1 MLEGWRGN
9 NMKRL
14 INDGYDVVEEM
25 LEGYC
30 LAHSSYVELKQN
42 CDRVVVSKHI
52 STEPRVRIII
62 GGGSG
67 HEPAFLGYVGK
78 DFADAAAVGNVN
90 TSPSP
95 EYCYEAVKA
104 VDCGKGCLF
113 VYGNYA
119 GDVMNFDMG
128 AELAAEEG
136 IRVETVTVT
145 DDIYSSQN
153 IADRRGVAGDVFVFK
168 IAASAAAKGYDLD
181 KVKAL
186 AEKANAKTYSMGVAL
201 SSSTLP
207 VTGEVIFDMQ
217 DGDMEV
223 GMGIHGEPG
232 IERTKLAKADI
243 VVSQLID
250 HLLQESKLQA
260 GDEVQL
266 LINGLGGLALMDQY
280 ICYRKTHKLLEQ
292 KGIKIYQ
299 PLVGNYVTSMD
310 MVGMSISMI
319 KLDDELKGLLSHP
332 CDTPYFKI
340 AY

>member
-1 MLEGWRGN
+1 MR
-9 NMKRL
+9 RL

-30 LAHSSYVELKQN
+30 LAHSEYVELKED
-42 CDRVVVSKHI
+42 CHRVVVSKKI
-52 STEPRVRIII
+52 SKEPRVRIII

-67 HEPAFLGYVGK
+67 HEPAFLGYVGQ

-104 VDCGKGCLF
+104 VDSGKGCLF

-119 GDVMNFDMG
+119 GDVMNFDM
-128 AELAAEEG
+128 AVELAADEG

-145 DDIYSSQN
+145 DDIYSSKN
-153 IADRRGVAGDVFVFK
+153 ISDRRGVAGDVFVFK
-168 IAASAAAKGYDLD
+168 VAASAAAKGYDLD

-186 AEKANAKTYSMGVAL
+186 TQKANANTYSMGVAL
-201 SSSTLP
+201 SSCTLP
-207 VTGEVIFDMQ
+207 VTGEPIFEMH

-232 IERTKLAKADI
+232 IERTKLAKADF
-243 VVSQLID
+243 VVSQLVD
-250 HLLQESKLQA
+250 HLLQESKIQS

-280 ICYRKTHKLLEQ
+280 ICYRKAHLLLAQ
-292 KGIKIYQ
+292 KGIKIYK

-310 MVGMSISMI
+310 MVGMSISLI
-319 KLDDELKGLLSHP
+319 KLDDELKQLLAYP
-332 CDTPYFKI
+332 CDAPYFKI
-340 AY
+340 TN

>member
-1 MLEGWRGN
+1 MR
-9 NMKRL
+9 RL

-30 LAHSSYVELKQN
+30 LAHSEYVELKED
-42 CDRVVVSKHI
+42 CHRVVVSKKI
-52 STEPRVRIII
+52 SKEPRVRIII

-67 HEPAFLGYVGK
+67 HEPAFLGYVGQ

-104 VDCGKGCLF
+104 VDSGKGCLF

-119 GDVMNFDMG
+119 GDVMNFDM
-128 AELAAEEG
+128 AVELAADEG

-145 DDIYSSQN
+145 DDVYSSKN
-153 IADRRGVAGDVFVFK
+153 ISDRRGVAGDVFVFK
-168 IAASAAAKGYDLD
+168 VAASAAAKGYDLD

-186 AEKANAKTYSMGVAL
+186 TQKANANTYSMGVAL
-201 SSSTLP
+201 SSCTLP
-207 VTGEVIFDMQ
+207 VTGEPIFEMH

-232 IERTKLAKADI
+232 IERTKLAKADF
-243 VVSQLID
+243 VVSQLVD
-250 HLLQESKLQA
+250 HLLQESKIQS

-280 ICYRKTHKLLEQ
+280 ICYRKAHLLLAQ
-292 KGIKIYQ
+292 KGIKIYK

-310 MVGMSISMI
+310 MVGMSISLI
-319 KLDDELKGLLSHP
+319 KLDDELKQLLAHP
-332 CDTPYFKI
+332 CDAPYFKI
-340 AY
+340 TN

>member
-1 MLEGWRGN
+1 
-9 NMKRL
+9 MKRL

-30 LAHSSYVELKQN
+30 LAHSDYVKLSDN
-42 CDRVVVSKHI
+42 CERVLVSKNM
-52 STEPRVRIII
+52 SEEPRVRIIV

-67 HEPAFLGYVGK
+67 HEPAFIGYVGR

-113 VYGNYA
+113 LYGNYA

-128 AELAAEEG
+128 VEFAAEGG
-136 IRVETVTVT
+136 IRVESVRVT
-145 DDIYSSQN
+145 DDIYSSEN
-153 IADRRGVAGDVFVFK
+153 IEDRRGVAGDVFVFK
-168 IAASAAAKGYDLD
+168 VAASAAAKGYDLD
-181 KVKAL
+181 TVKAL
-186 AEKANAKTYSMGVAL
+186 AEKANANTCSMGVAL
-201 SSSTLP
+201 SSCTLP
-207 VTGEVIFDMQ
+207 VTGEVIFDMA

-232 IERTKLAKADI
+232 IERTKLEPAD
-243 VVSQLID
+243 VVVEQLMQHILD
-250 HLLQESKLQA
+250 DAQIKS
-260 GDEVQL
+260 GDEVQVL
-266 LINGLGGLALMDQY
+266 VNGLGGLALMDQY
-280 ICYRKTHKLLEQ
+280 ICYRKVNQVLSE
-292 KGIKIYQ
+292 KGIKVYK

-310 MVGMSISMI
+310 MVGMSISLI
-319 KLDDELKGLLSHP
+319 KLDDELKALLDHP
-332 CDTPYFKI
+332 CDAPYFKV

>member
-1 MLEGWRGN
+1 
-9 NMKRL
+9 MKRL

-30 LAHSSYVELKQN
+30 LAHSDYVKLKDD
-42 CDRVVVSKHI
+42 CARVIISKKM
-52 STEPRVRIII
+52 SKEPRVRIII

-67 HEPAFLGYVGK
+67 HEPAFIGYVGK

-104 VDCGKGCLF
+104 VDSGKGCLF

-128 AELAAEEG
+128 AEFAAADG
-136 IRVETVTVT
+136 IRVESVTVT

-168 IAASAAAKGYDLD
+168 VAASAAAKGYDLD
-181 KVKAL
+181 QVKAL
-186 AEKANAKTYSMGVAL
+186 TEKANANTYSMGVAL
-201 SSSTLP
+201 SSCTLP
-207 VTGEVIFDMQ
+207 VTGEVIFDME
-217 DGDMEV
+217 DGEMEV

-232 IERTKLAKADI
+232 IERTKLEKADI
-243 VVSQLID
+243 VVSQLIAY
-250 HLLQESKLQA
+250 LLKDSNIKA

-280 ICYRKTHKLLEQ
+280 ICYRKAHQLLTENGICIHK
-292 KGIKIYQ
+292 

-310 MVGMSISMI
+310 MVGISISII
-319 KLDDELKGLLSHP
+319 KIDDELKQLLDHP
-332 CDTPYFKI
+332 CDAPYFKI